1 MQVRLNTSPAAGAAR
16 PLSRSMSSSP
26 PAAASTFVLA
36 CSSATVAARATGRV
50 LALGCALAIGC
61 VLAPGMSSTA
71 QAQGKYPDHPI
82 RVVVPFGPGGVADVS
97 TRILA
102 QQMTAQ
108 MGQQFVVE
116 NMPSAGGINA
126 AQSAARANPD
136 GYTLL
141 LMSNANAVAPSL
153 FKSLPYDPIKDFQPI
168 STIGYFDLIMVVDKA
183 SPLNSVKDAI
193 ELAKKSP
200 DRFNIGSIVTGS
212 TQHLSAEL
220 FKSMAALDSP
230 TVPFKNSGEVIT
242 SLKTGDIQVGFEM
255 LSPLATQLKA
265 GSLRAI
271 AVTSPKRLPSMPE
284 VPTVAESVPGYQSAS
299 WNGWAAPAKTPR
311 ALITRLNQEMVK
323 ALAAPATK
331 SKLQDVGVDV
341 RSSTPEGFKALLVS
355 ETEKWRK
362 VVERAKL
369 EKQ

>member
-1 MQVRLNTSPAAGAAR
+1 MRNFPLKAWLATLAGA
-16 PLSRSMSSSP
+16 LGIL
-26 PAAASTFVLA
+26 TGLA
-36 CSSATVAARATGRV
+36 CGTG
-50 LALGCALAIGC
+50 
-61 VLAPGMSSTA
+61 SA
-71 QAQGKYPDHPI
+71 QAQTFPTHPL
-82 RVVVPFGPGGVADVS
+82 RVVVGFGPGGIADIS
-97 TRILA
+97 TRIVA
-102 QQMTAQ
+102 QKMGEQL
-108 MGQQFVVE
+108 GQQVIVE

-126 AQSAARANPD
+126 AQTVARAAPD
-136 GYTLL
+136 GYTMLL
-141 LMSNANAVAPSL
+141 VSNSNAVAPSL
-153 FKSLPYDPIKDFQPI
+153 FKSLPYHPLTDFQMI

-271 AVTSPKRLPSMPE
+271 AVTSAKRLPSMPE

>member
-1 MQVRLNTSPAAGAAR
+1 MKVRLNPKTTTAA
-16 PLSRSMSSSP
+16 
-26 PAAASTFVLA
+26 
-36 CSSATVAARATGRV
+36 
-50 LALGCALAIGC
+50 LALGLVSLLSLVA
-61 VLAPGMSSTA
+61 APAA
-71 QAQGKYPDHPI
+71 QAQAKYPDHPI
-82 RVVVPFGPGGVADVS
+82 RVVVPFGPGGIADVS

-116 NMPSAGGINA
+116 NLPSAGGINA
-126 AQSAARANPD
+126 AQSVARANPD

-153 FKSLPYDPIKDFQPI
+153 FKSLPYDPVKDFQPI
-168 STIGYFDLIMVVDKA
+168 STIGSFDLIMVVDKA
-183 SPLNSVKDAI
+183 SPLKTVKEAI
-193 ELAKKSP
+193 ELSKKNP

-220 FKSMAALDSP
+220 FKSLANLDSP
-230 TVPFKNSGEVIT
+230 TVPFKNSGDVIT

-255 LSPLATQLKA
+255 LSPLASQLKA

-271 AVTSPKRLPSMPE
+271 AVTSSKRIPSMPD

-299 WNGWAAPAKTPR
+299 WNGWAAPIKTPK

-323 ALAAPATK
+323 ALAVPETK
-331 SKLQDVGVDV
+331 KRLEDVGVDV
-341 RSSTPEGFKALLVS
+341 RATTPEGFKALLVS

-362 VVERAKL
+362 VVEHAKL